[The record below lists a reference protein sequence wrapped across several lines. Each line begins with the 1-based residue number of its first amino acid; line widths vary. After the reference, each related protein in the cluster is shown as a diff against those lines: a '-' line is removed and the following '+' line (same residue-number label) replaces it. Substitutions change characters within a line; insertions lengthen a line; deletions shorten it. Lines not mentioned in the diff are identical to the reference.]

1 MTIGHSGKG
10 GSVVQSGSENE
21 IWAWLKEL
29 RGLDLTDDQV
39 EAAASRLLDSGV
51 GALPVLL
58 DMYRQEDEAWLA
70 VATQALKRWPEPHPI
85 EPLIAL
91 LRDPSVDDMGKA
103 LILIV
108 LERYGLDPTSPGVL
122 GLSIDL
128 EEYPLGRP
136 PARGGSSS

>member
-1 MTIGHSGKG
+1 MTD
-10 GSVVQSGSENE
+10 QASEYDTGVPADE
-21 IWAWLKEL
+21 EWGWLADL

-39 EAAASRLLDSGV
+39 EAAAGRLLERGTR
-51 GALPVLL
+51 ALPVLL
-58 DMYRQEDEAWLA
+58 DMYRQEDETWLA

-122 GLSIDL
+122 GVSLDL
-128 EEYPLGRP
+128 GEYPVDKAP
-136 PARGGSSS
+136 PGGGTWS